1 MDMFKNY
8 TRRVNEE
15 VNLNLLQIQAQNY
28 NLIA

>member
-1 MDMFKNY
+1 MFKNY
-8 TRRVNEE
+8 TKRVNEE